1 MLPEIKPRVAV
12 LMASYNGMSF
22 ISEQIQ
28 SIQNQSN
35 IDLDLIISVDKSS
48 DDTYEYCKN
57 LQYDNLKVLE
67 YGESL
72 GCAKNFYKLI
82 KNVDFKKYDYVSFA
96 DQDDIWHSGKLDN
109 AIKALNRFNAD
120 GYSSNMS
127 AFWPN
132 GKEHKILKH
141 HKKKKYDFLFESAS
155 AGCTFVLNQDLA
167 LLIQDWLVSDKYNI
181 NEFDA
186 HDWLIYAIARMHN
199 MSWHYDKR
207 SFISYRQHNHN
218 VAGANIGLGAK
229 FSRLKSLFKGGWF
242 NTNTNLLLQI
252 FNDISSHNEKLT
264 YLRFMANPFNLRRVW
279 YHSLF
284 IYFLKCIKII

>member
-12 LMASYNGMSF
+12 LMASYNGMNF

-28 SIQNQSN
+28 SIQKQSN
-35 IDLDLIISVDKSS
+35 INLDLIISVDKSP

-57 LQYDNLKVLE
+57 LQYNNLEVLE
-67 YGESL
+67 YGDSL

-82 KNVDFKKYDYVSFA
+82 KNVDLKKYDYVSLA
-96 DQDDIWHSGKLDN
+96 DQDDIWHLDKLDN
-109 AIKALNRFNAD
+109 AIRALKKFNAD

-132 GKEHKILKH
+132 GEEREILKH
-141 HKKKKYDFLFESAS
+141 YKKKKYDFLFESAG
-155 AGCTFVLNQDLA
+155 AGCTFVLTQELA
-167 LLIQDWLVSDKYNI
+167 LLIQDWLAKDKYNI
-181 NEFDA
+181 NEFDS
-186 HDWLIYAIARMHN
+186 HDWLIYAIARMNN
-199 MSWHYDKR
+199 MNWYYDKK

-218 VAGANIGLGAK
+218 VTGANIGLVAK
-229 FSRLKSLFKGGWF
+229 FSRLKALFKGGWF

-264 YLRFMANPFNLRRVW
+264 YLRFMANPLNLIRVW